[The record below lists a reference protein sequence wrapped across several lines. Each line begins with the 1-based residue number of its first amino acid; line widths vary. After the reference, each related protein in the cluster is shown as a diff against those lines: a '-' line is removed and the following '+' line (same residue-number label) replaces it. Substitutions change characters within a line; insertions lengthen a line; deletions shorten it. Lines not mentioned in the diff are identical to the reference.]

1 MGEGKENDQ
10 RVAIVTGAARPWG
23 IGRATALDLARR
35 GYRIVIADRR
45 ADWGV
50 EAEREVASAGS
61 DALFVET
68 DVSSRASVFAM
79 VRRAVDR
86 FGRIDALLNIAA
98 IPGRVATE
106 DFTDEQFHQVI
117 GVDLLGP
124 MLCAQAVIAPMKAR
138 NYGRIVNVASTAP
151 YRVPGRDHPVAL
163 YNAAKGGLVAW
174 TKSAAME
181 LAPYGIVTTV
191 VAVGATST
199 RMGAEKGPS
208 ARYNE
213 FMEKELH
220 DPPPWGRLST
230 VAEVAEVLA
239 DVATAKNHLLLG
251 ATIHASA
258 GRVMGI

>member
-1 MGEGKENDQ
+1 MSE
-10 RVAIVTGAARPWG
+10 RPVAIVTGAARPWG

-35 GYRIVIADRR
+35 GYDIVIADLR
-45 ADWGV
+45 ADWGA
-50 EAEREVASAGS
+50 EAEAEVRATGAA
-61 DALFVET
+61 ALFVET
-68 DVSSRASVFAM
+68 DVSNRASVFAM
-79 VRRAVDR
+79 VDRAVAT
-86 FGRIDALLNIAA
+86 FGRVDALLNVAA
-98 IPGRVATE
+98 IHGRISTE

-138 NYGRIVNVASTAP
+138 NYGRIVNVASTSP
-151 YRVPGRDHPVAL
+151 YRVPAREYPVSL
-163 YNAAKGGLVAW
+163 YNAAKGGLIAW

-220 DPPPWGRLST
+220 DAPPWGRLST